1 MKKLLCIYFL
11 FISFSSF
18 CQDVDAFGKQA
29 SKESQAH
36 YFYRQH
42 LSEPPY
48 GLKWIKEKI
57 SHRKYGA
64 SDTES
69 NRIFYQSLSLREKFT
84 YNMIHAESYSQ
95 ICSAFPMEGP
105 DEEKKIFAQLP
116 IMFGEYKWSEK
127 QQKFFSDN
135 RDSVIYL
142 MKECIS
148 KTGQVGLNFKKVI
161 VNINAKEMVLPF
173 INLYHRTKKDRDIL
187 TVLMLLMKNNKYQ
200 PFVSTA
206 IAKKLYGAAASYKEF
221 SFFKPADQEQLI
233 EFAGKFY
240 NDAIK

>member
-1 MKKLLCIYFL
+1 MKKSLCIYFL

-29 SKESQAH
+29 SKESQAY
-36 YFYRQH
+36 YFYRQQ

-95 ICSAFPMEGP
+95 I
-105 DEEKKIFAQLP
+105 KKT
-116 IMFGEYKWSEK
+116 E
-127 QQKFFSDN
+127 
-135 RDSVIYL
+135 
-142 MKECIS
+142 S
-148 KTGQVGLNFKKVI
+148 KTIAHARGGSWWCSKNSCGFFNSYNI
-161 VNINAKEMVLPF
+161 GWVNI
-173 INLYHRTKKDRDIL
+173 H
-187 TVLMLLMKNNKYQ
+187 
-200 PFVSTA
+200 
-206 IAKKLYGAAASYKEF
+206 ASF
-221 SFFKPADQEQLI
+221 SNQGFRVVK
-233 EFAGKFY
+233 
-240 NDAIK
+240 